1 MAEQTKE
8 KDAKRTQEEEILGK
22 AYDGRLMR
30 RLLVYLRPF
39 KLQVGIS
46 IVAILLKAAA
56 DIMGPFLTMLA
67 VNKYMGGMSH
77 GDASHE
83 AMSHEAMSMDMHHHE
98 EGDAMSS
105 PVIPSNISP
114 AKAEK

>member
-1 MAEQTKE
+1 MAEQE
-8 KDAKRTQEEEILGK
+8 KPKQTHQQEDEVIGK

-30 RLLVYLRPF
+30 RLLVYLRPY
-39 KLQVGIS
+39 KLQVGVS

-77 GDASHE
+77 DG
-83 AMSHEAMSMDMHHHE
+83 MSHETMSMDMHHHE
-98 EGDAMSS
+98 DGDAMSS
-105 PVIPSNISP
+105 PITA